1 MSESFLEPSARQSP
15 AEMTTPPS
23 PSPQRGLYRV
33 SVDPVTL
40 RWAQERSGKD
50 VETLER
56 RFPKYREWEA
66 GTVKPTYRQLRH
78 FARATY
84 TPFGALFSG
93 GPLKDEL
100 DITDFRTV
108 GGTQPRKPS
117 PHLLDTVYL
126 CQSRQAWYHE
136 YALAMELD
144 PVEFVGSASLDDDPA
159 EVAQKMSS
167 TLAFH
172 VDDRSDV
179 TNWTLAVRHFAD
191 RADAKGVLVMISGV
205 VGNNTWRPLDVEEF
219 RGFAL
224 SDALAPLVFVN
235 GADAKAAQMFTLA
248 HELAH
253 IWLGNTGLSNTTLTS
268 TSGRRTEEWCNQVAA
283 ELLIPL
289 DVLREEYHEGD
300 ELQPTLRR
308 LTAHFKVSSL
318 VVLRR
323 LHDAGYLSPNT
334 FRQAYDRERRRVAVM
349 RTRSG
354 GDFFRTHSAR
364 VGKRFTYDLIADT
377 LRGRTLYTE
386 ASYLLAI
393 KKQATF
399 DKIKINLGLR

>member
-1 MSESFLEPSARQSP
+1 
-15 AEMTTPPS
+15 MTTPAS
-23 PSPQRGLYRV
+23 PSPQRGPCRV
-33 SVDPVTL
+33 SVNPATI

-50 VETLER
+50 VETIER

-66 GTVKPTYRQLRH
+66 GTLKPTYRQLEH

-84 TPFGALFSG
+84 TPFGVLFSG

-108 GGTQPRKPS
+108 SGKRPRKPS

-126 CQSRQAWYHE
+126 CQRRQGWYHD
-136 YALAMELD
+136 YALEEEHD
-144 PVEFVGSASLDDDPA
+144 PVDFVGSASLDDDPA
-159 EVAQKMSS
+159 EVARKMSS
-167 TLAFH
+167 TLDFR

-179 TNWTLAVRHFAD
+179 ANWTLAVRRFAD

-205 VGNNTWRPLDVEEF
+205 VGNNTSRPLDVEEF

-224 SDALAPLVFVN
+224 SDNLAPLVFIN

-268 TSGRRTEEWCNQVAA
+268 TAGHRTEKWCNQVAA
-283 ELLIPL
+283 ELLVPL
-289 DVLREEYHEGD
+289 DALREQYRKSE
-300 ELQPTLRR
+300 ELPRTLKR
-308 LTAHFKVSSL
+308 LTSHFKVSSL

-323 LHDAGYLSPNT
+323 LRDAGYLSSNA
-334 FRQAYDRERRRVAVM
+334 FRQAYLGETRRHSS
-349 RTRSG
+349 TRPSSG
-354 GDFFRTHSAR
+354 GNFLRTQMTR
-364 VGKRFTYDLIADT
+364 IGERFAYDLIADT
-377 LRGRTLYTE
+377 LYGRTLYTE
-386 ASYLLAI
+386 AFGLLAI

-399 DKIKINLGLR
+399 NKIQTELGLR